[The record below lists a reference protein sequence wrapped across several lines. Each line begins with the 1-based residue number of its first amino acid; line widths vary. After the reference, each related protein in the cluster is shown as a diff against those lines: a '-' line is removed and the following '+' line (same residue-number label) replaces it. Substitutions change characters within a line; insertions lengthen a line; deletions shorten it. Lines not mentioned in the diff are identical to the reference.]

1 MRIGIADTTFAQVDM
16 AKFAI
21 EAIRKADKSM
31 QIERYTVPGFKD
43 LPVAAK
49 KLLEDYKC
57 DIALAFGWAGPT
69 ELDEKCALE
78 ANIALMHTELAANKH
93 ILKVFVF
100 ASESKEISELIS
112 IAKDRSEKHALNA
125 LALLKGKE
133 ELTPFAG
140 KGLRQG
146 SKHRGSLE

>member
-16 AKFAI
+16 GQFAI
-21 EAIRKADKSM
+21 EAIKKANVSCS
-31 QIERYTVPGFKD
+31 IERYTIPGFKD

-49 KLLEDYKC
+49 KLIEEYKC
-57 DIALAFGWAGPT
+57 DIVLAFGWAGGTP
-69 ELDEKCALE
+69 LDEQCAME
-78 ANIALMHTELAANKH
+78 ANIGLMHAELATNKH

-100 ASESKEISELIS
+100 TSEHNDPQELKK
-112 IAKDRSEKHALNA
+112 IAKDRAEKHALNA

-133 ELTPFAG
+133 ELTKHAG

-146 SKHRGSLE
+146 SAHRGPL